1 MSAKTQAN
9 RQQLTEREKLA
20 RDLYIRLCES
30 PGVMGKD
37 SAFIAE
43 KAIERADA
51 FFDILESR
59 KE

>member
-1 MSAKTQAN
+1 MSVKTQ

-20 RDLYIRLCES
+20 RDLFIRLCES
-30 PGVMGKD
+30 PGVIGKN
-37 SAFIAE
+37 SAYIAE
-43 KAIERADA
+43 KAFERADA

>member
-1 MSAKTQAN
+1 MSTKTQS
-9 RQQLTEREKLA
+9 RQQLSEREKLA

-30 PGVMGKD
+30 PGVIGKE
-37 SAFIAE
+37 SAYIAE
-43 KAIERADA
+43 KAFERADA